1 MNRKLFSV
9 AGGRLGGSNFRP
21 YLNQP
26 ADKPQTVQ
34 YKNTEMKKIEKAPS
48 LKSLHALDFSDHNK
62 LVIESV
68 ASRKPANKTKTK
80 TSRAK
85 KVHDKA
91 SNVTSLLDYV
101 YDTPVDGTGNSTYH
115 VGVDPLGTSTS
126 KPDVIPLSSY
136 EEKGKFTLSN
146 SDSDRVVHK
155 TTFQSGKNTS
165 RAIKNL
171 IKQNGSLYKVLHDT
185 KINYQANAQRET
197 LTFDTGFNQRSFY
210 GAPAVVQV
218 PLSQFV
224 DSLKQGQPATA
235 LEHADRQDYYT
246 HAVASV
252 KNQFMFH
259 NQAANFPAKLKVH
272 VCRVTNY
279 DQVGL
284 TPCEV
289 INAAFHSLQQPIPA
303 EYGKVP
309 LFYQHSDIISTSG
322 LSPLNEARLVYS
334 SNKGKGL
341 KASTIFRSAVELVK
355 TFSKEL
361 QPGDFWN
368 FNHIHHCGSGLDS
381 RVLFE
386 AQVGTGAGSTIPQ
399 RRDFPLTYLYIFELA
414 GKTVEGYINVGGP
427 LSEEGTTF
435 NQFIG
440 TSPSFISF
448 EQKASV
454 YGAKNISPDSQQLQ
468 DNTRFHV
475 IYNSSDPYMS
485 STSPEVREI
494 YVTPDRIRDSRGSA
508 EAAGE
513 GAIYIP
519 TSTTSNITSQL
530 VSN

>member
-34 YKNTEMKKIEKAPS
+34 YKNTEMKKIEKAPA
-48 LKSLHALDFSDHNK
+48 LKSLHALDLSDHNK
-62 LVIESV
+62 LVIESI
-68 ASRKPANKTKTK
+68 ASRKPANKTKVK

-91 SNVTSLLDYV
+91 ANVSSLVDYV
-101 YDTPVDGTGNSTYH
+101 YDTPIDGTGNSTYH
-115 VGVDPLGTSTS
+115 VGVDPLGTSTA
-126 KPDVIPLSSY
+126 KPDVIPLSSF
-136 EEKGKFTLSN
+136 EERGKFTLSN

-155 TTFQSGKNTS
+155 TTFQSGKKTS

-171 IKQNGSLYKVLHDT
+171 IKQNGSLFKVLHDT
-185 KINYQANAQRET
+185 KIDFKNNTQRDA

-210 GAPAVVQV
+210 GAPSVVQV
-218 PLSQFV
+218 PLIQFV
-224 DSLKQGQPATA
+224 DSLKQGQPGTA
-235 LEHADRQDYYT
+235 PEQADRQDIYT

-279 DQVGL
+279 NQVGIA
-284 TPCEV
+284 PCEV
-289 INAAFHSLQQPIPA
+289 INAAFHSLQQPITE

-309 LFYQHSDIISTSG
+309 LFYQHSDIITTNA
-322 LSPLNEARLVYS
+322 LVPLEEARLVYA
-334 SNKGKGL
+334 SNKGRGL
-341 KASTIFRSAVELVK
+341 NASTIFRSAVELVK

-386 AQVGTGAGSTIPQ
+386 TNIGEGAQSTIPQ
-399 RRDFPLTYLYIFELA
+399 RRDFPLTYMYVFELA
-414 GKTVEGYINVGGP
+414 GKTVEGYINGGAGN
-427 LSEEGTTF
+427 ETTIF
-435 NQFIG
+435 NQYIG

-454 YGAKNISPDSQQLQ
+454 YGAKNITNDSLQLQ

-475 IYNSSDPYMS
+475 IYNSSDPYMA
-485 STSPEVREI
+485 STDREVREI
-494 YVTPDRIRDSRGSA
+494 YATPDFIKEGRGSA

-513 GAIYIP
+513 DYMYIP
-519 TSTTSNITSQL
+519 TSTTSNVTSQL
-530 VSN
+530 VGQ